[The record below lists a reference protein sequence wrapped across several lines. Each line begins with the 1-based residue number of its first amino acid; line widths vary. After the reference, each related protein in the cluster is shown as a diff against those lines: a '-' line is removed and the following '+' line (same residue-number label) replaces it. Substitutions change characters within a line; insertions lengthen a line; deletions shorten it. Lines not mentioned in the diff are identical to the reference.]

1 MCFAL
6 CVIGFDAYYIS
17 NPTTCYFSLTICSS
31 SASQRGVFYSQS
43 NFYNVKIPLIKG
55 QLAAGAVMFTLCLFY
70 IIIYIITSIRVHR
83 VKQPTIVHPQVP
95 SSLSYPPAVSN
106 GILTAPATNYI
117 PPVVPNNGDGRGTEL
132 VCPTCH
138 TVMRMTAIKR
148 LPM

>member
-43 NFYNVKIPLIKG
+43 NFSGIKIPLIKG
-55 QLAAGAVMFTLCLFY
+55 QLAAGVIMFTLCLAY
-70 IIIYIITSIRVHR
+70 IIIYIISIRAHR
-83 VKQPTIVHPQVP
+83 FKQPTSVYPQAP
-95 SSLSYPPAVSN
+95 YSLSYPPAVSN
-106 GILTAPATNYI
+106 GLLTAPATNHR
-117 PPVVPNNGDGRGTEL
+117 PSMVPNNGDGRGNKL

-138 TVMRMTAIKR
+138 TVMHITAIKR
-148 LPM
+148 PPM